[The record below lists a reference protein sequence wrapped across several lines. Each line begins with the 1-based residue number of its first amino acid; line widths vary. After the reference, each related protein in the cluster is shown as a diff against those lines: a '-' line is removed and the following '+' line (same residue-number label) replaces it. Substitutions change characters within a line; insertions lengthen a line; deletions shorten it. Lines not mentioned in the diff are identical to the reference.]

1 MKKFFEIIKLAQ
13 DESSQWGRESER
25 ESESVTLCDC
35 EHYPKISFGSRLLW
49 MDANK
54 PVLPFVDSF
63 LDWCGLHFP
72 FSKLKFSSKLSGITS
87 SKAQYAA
94 GNALR
99 KIVAPSKWAEG
110 KEREGKKRVDRER
123 GREWKR
129 GGVREGQRCCCSVR
143 NKKCFSCQLV
153 AILFSL
159 SLELTCV
166 FPIPYGELKKRVS

>member
-1 MKKFFEIIKLAQ
+1 MKAASE
-13 DESSQWGRESER
+13 GESER
-25 ESESVTLCDC
+25 ESVTLCDC
-35 EHYPKISFGSRLLW
+35 EHYPKISFGPRLLW

-72 FSKLKFSSKLSGITS
+72 FSKLKFSSKLTGITS

-110 KEREGKKRVDRER
+110 KERGQKKSRQREGES
-123 GREWKR
+123 GREGERDRDSDVVAAWEIK
-129 GGVREGQRCCCSVR
+129 SVFHASWLR
-143 NKKCFSCQLV
+143 FCFHFLWNWLV
-153 AILFSL
+153 FSL
-159 SLELTCV
+159 YPTNSSRKGYASWV
-166 FPIPYGELKKRVS
+166 WIYM